1 MAGVAV
7 SGLLPTDTASAT
19 ASTSAFRGDS
29 ASQAETPETIA
40 LAEAKKSGKEV
51 PVPAMRR
58 EAGDVIAKPDGS
70 LVATVYTKPVRT
82 LKGGEW
88 RDIDTSLR
96 KTGNGRVA
104 PGATL
109 PDLTFS
115 GGGNEPLV
123 RIEQSGKEVR
133 LTWPKPL
140 PAPVLDGDTAEYRSI
155 LPDVDLRLTA
165 TETGFTQ
172 LIVVRTPTAAK
183 NPALDELRLGLTA
196 PGLTTRQ
203 GTDGSLK
210 MTDAAG
216 GTVFEAPKPVMFDS
230 APGLADE
237 GTVPSAIP
245 EATAPAARSARAGA
259 PQAAPGPDGTASA
272 HTAAVKVAVPADQ
285 KSLVLTPDQTLLDS
299 PSTVFPVLIDP
310 NLQTPR
316 ANGWAGISRH
326 WENNAYW
333 KFSGDFG
340 TGLCIASGCASN
352 DVKRVLYAF
361 PIRGWGF
368 VGKRVTAAKLN
379 VWETHAFS
387 CTKKPLQLYA
397 TNRIGTGTTWKN
409 SSSSSFWVQHLQTI
423 NAARGFTG
431 CAAGYVEFGGSTS
444 RALRDKV
451 QQAADG
457 NWVDLTLGLKAEN
470 ESDGYAWKR
479 FNSNASIQVTY
490 NLPPRQAPMSDLSMS
505 PGSAC
510 STTPVVITKHPQ
522 VTAKV
527 SDPDGEALGV
537 QFAVSWDNG
546 DGTGMSGKWY
556 STGALGTAPPA
567 NTFKASGSP
576 FSVTLPSSVPKNKTI
591 NWAVRGWDGAEWGPW
606 SYDGTPTACY
616 FQIDT
621 TAPVGPVTVSPD
633 YPGSTDAQAPLA
645 WTDGVGKYGSF
656 TFDTTSTDAVKYQ
669 YGLDQQPSA
678 TRQVTT
684 TGGAPQ
690 TVKLLMEKEGPHF
703 ISVKALDSAGNASE
717 TTTYYFNVLRGHP
730 QRAGWTMDDVADG
743 AVGATPSDLPATLSA
758 GTVGAPGHTGTA
770 VELDGRRAED
780 TTPLQYLTTD
790 TAVLETD
797 KSFTV
802 SAWVKTSTVTPQ
814 HQAVVSQG
822 GTHMAAFQM
831 GITAGKWAIK
841 VASTDA
847 SSGYTWTTAAAD
859 TLPVAG
865 QWTHL
870 IGVHDASAKQLK
882 LFVNGQQAASVPATV
897 WNARGTMHFGQMR
910 WRDTYTDP
918 WYGSLDEIRAYDR
931 ALSPAEAADLAAD
944 KPLSGR
950 GAKGVWPLD
959 ETSGTT
965 MAGRSEVP
973 ALKLV
978 GSATTN
984 GAGVQGKAL
993 TTGAT
998 GHATTAAPVVDGTRS
1013 FTVSAWARRS
1023 AVAATDHSSKVV
1035 ASQAGAQRSEFSL
1048 YYSGYYKKW
1057 IFGRHPQDAGS
1068 PDIVR
1073 AMQPACTAGTQ
1084 VNGVPCIGETAGQ
1097 WTHLVGVS
1105 DAVARKNRLYVDG
1118 HLVSEVDYTQTAPWA
1133 APGPLMIGA
1142 GRDDATVNG
1151 HFGGDIDDV
1160 RVFDRIVTQ
1169 PEVRE
1174 MISQRPQLVGR
1185 WKLNAA
1191 AGGKSPGE
1199 PSGADAVFSPT
1210 GAAIVPGGGVTGSGT
1225 LGLTGPGG
1233 YATSTAAPRT
1243 QESFTLAGWA
1253 SAGSPTS
1260 DMTVMSIAGASQ
1272 SAITVGWHFDKL
1284 VDGLATGWWEA
1295 KVTDTDGATATH
1307 TTVTHTFDQSL
1318 WIGDWNHIAVTYD
1331 GFARQLSLY
1340 VNGTL
1345 ENQVCTDDA
1354 GPGCVAHVS
1363 FTDVTAPFSA
1373 TGGLQFGRARAG
1385 GAWTEPLTGEIDDL
1399 WAFQGVLSP
1408 AQINT
1413 LADPSAEIDTATGI

>member
-1 MAGVAV
+1 MAGIAIP
-7 SGLLPTDTASAT
+7 GWLAAAPATAT
-19 ASTSAFRGDS
+19 ASPAASAGGTT
-29 ASQAETPETIA
+29 AQQETPETLA
-40 LAEAKKSGKEV
+40 LAEAKQTGKEV
-51 PVPAMRR
+51 PVAAMRQ
-58 EAGDVIAKPDGS
+58 EAGDVVAKPDGS
-70 LVATVYTKPVRT
+70 LLATVYTKPVRT
-82 LKGGEW
+82 LKGGAW

-96 KTGNGRVA
+96 TTDDGSVT

-109 PDLTFS
+109 PDLAFS
-115 GGGNEPLV
+115 GGGSQPLV
-123 RIEQSGKEVR
+123 RIAHAGKEVR

-172 LIVVRTPTAAK
+172 LIVVKTSAAAK
-183 NPALDELRLGLTA
+183 NPALDELKLGLSA
-196 PGLTTRQ
+196 PGLTTSQ
-203 GTDGSLK
+203 GTGGVLK

-230 APGLADE
+230 APGLADDKA
-237 GTVPSAIP
+237 VPSAIP
-245 EATAPAARSARAGA
+245 EAGPAAKSTRAGA
-259 PQAAPGPDGTASA
+259 LQAAPGQDQAGAA
-272 HTAAVKVAVPADQ
+272 HAAAVKVAVPGDQ
-285 KSLVLTPDQTLLDS
+285 KSLVLTPDQALLDS

-316 ANGWAGISRH
+316 ANGWAGISRY

-333 KFSGDFG
+333 KFTGDFG
-340 TGLCIASGCASN
+340 TGLCVSSGCASN

-361 PIRGWGF
+361 PIKGWGF
-368 VGKRVTAAKLN
+368 VGKRVTNAKLN
-379 VWETHAFS
+379 VWETHAYS

-397 TNRIGTGTTWKN
+397 TSRIGTGTTWKN
-409 SSSSSFWVQHLQTI
+409 SSSSSFWVQHLQTVS
-423 NAARGFTG
+423 AARGYTG

-444 RALRDKV
+444 NALRDKV
-451 QQAADG
+451 QQAANGD
-457 NWVDLTLGLKAEN
+457 WVDLTLGLKAEN

-479 FNSNASIQVTY
+479 FNSNASLQVTY

-510 STTPVVITKHPQ
+510 STTPVVITKYPQ

-527 SDPDGEALGV
+527 SDPDGEAIGV

-556 STGALGTAPPA
+556 STGAPGTAPPA

-576 FSVTLPSSVPKNKTI
+576 FSVTLPSSVPKDKTI

-616 FQIDT
+616 FRIDT
-621 TAPVGPVTVSPD
+621 SAPVGPVTVSPEF
-633 YPGSTDAQAPLA
+633 PGSADAQADLA
-645 WTDGVGKYGSF
+645 WTDGVGRYGSF
-656 TFDTTSTDAVKYQ
+656 TFDTTSTDAVQYQ

-678 TRQVTT
+678 SRQVATT
-684 TGGAPQ
+684 AGAPR

-703 ISVKALDSAGNASE
+703 VAVKALDAAGNVSE
-717 TTTYYFNVLRGHP
+717 TTTYYFNVLGGHP
-730 QRAGWTMDDVADG
+730 QRAGWTMDDIAGTTVNP
-743 AVGATPSDLPATLSA
+743 TPSDLPATLSA

-770 VELDGRRAED
+770 VELDGRRAAD
-780 TTPLQYLTTD
+780 ATPVQYLATQ
-790 TAVLETD
+790 TAILETD
-797 KSFTV
+797 QSFTV
-802 SAWVKTSTVTPQ
+802 SAWVKPSTVTPQ
-814 HQAVVSQG
+814 QQAVVSQA
-822 GTHMAAFQM
+822 GTHMAAFQL

-841 VASTDA
+841 AASTDA
-847 SSGYTWTTAAAD
+847 SSGYAWATASSE
-859 TLPVAG
+859 TPPVAG

-870 IGVHDASAKQLK
+870 TGVYDAPAKQLK
-882 LFVNGQQAASVPATV
+882 LFVNGQQAGSVPATV
-897 WNARGTMHFGQMR
+897 WNARGPMHFGQMR
-910 WRDTYTDP
+910 WRDTYTDS

-931 ALSPAEAADLAAD
+931 ALTTAEAVDLAAD
-944 KPLSGR
+944 KQLPGR
-950 GAKGVWPLD
+950 GAKAVWSLD
-959 ETSGTT
+959 ETSGTS
-965 MAGRSEVP
+965 MAGRPEVP
-973 ALKLV
+973 DLTLS
-978 GSATTN
+978 GSATTTT
-984 GAGVQGKAL
+984 GVQGKAL
-993 TTGAT
+993 STGAT
-998 GHATTAAPVVDGTRS
+998 GYARTAKPVVDGTRS
-1013 FTVSAWARRS
+1013 FTVSAWVRRQ
-1023 AVAATDHSSKVV
+1023 AVPGTDRSSKVV
-1035 ASQAGAQRSEFSL
+1035 VSQAGTQRSEFSL
-1048 YYSGYYKKW
+1048 YYSGHYKKW
-1057 IFGRHPQDAGS
+1057 IFGRHPQDAAS

-1073 AMQPACTAGTQ
+1073 AMQPDCTPGTQ

-1105 DAVARKNRLYVDG
+1105 DTVTRKNRLYVDG
-1118 HLVSEVDYTQTAPWA
+1118 HLVSEVDYTQTAPWS
-1133 APGPLMIGA
+1133 APGPLIVGA
-1142 GRDDATVNG
+1142 GRDDATMNS

-1174 MISQRPQLVGR
+1174 MIRQRPQLVGR
-1185 WKLNAA
+1185 WKLNTATS
-1191 AGGKSPGE
+1191 GKSPGE
-1199 PSGADAVFSPT
+1199 PSGAADAVLSPT
-1210 GAAIVPGGGVTGSGT
+1210 GAAIVPGGGVTGNGT

-1243 QESFTLAGWA
+1243 NESFTLAGWA

-1284 VDGLATGWWEA
+1284 VDGQATGWWEA

-1340 VNGTL
+1340 VNGSL
-1345 ENQVCTDDA
+1345 ENQICTDDA
-1354 GPGCVAHVS
+1354 GTGCVAHVS
-1363 FTDVTAPFSA
+1363 FTDVTTPFA
-1373 TGGLQFGRARAG
+1373 AGGGLQFGRARTG
-1385 GAWTEPLTGEIDDL
+1385 GAWTKPLTGEIDDL

-1413 LADPSAEIDTATGI
+1413 LADPTAEIDTATGI